1 MDDLRA
7 ELLGERQSFGAASEH
22 RLGADVDGQPGDLGA
37 AELATDLG
45 RALDQQDVAAGGGDA
60 AGRDQTGDPATHHHR
75 VTPHAT
81 SLPERSAAPGW
92 T

>member
-1 MDDLRA
+1 MDDLGA
-7 ELLGERQSFGAASEH
+7 ELLGERQPLGAAGEH

-37 AELATDLG
+37 AELAADLG
-45 RALDQQDVAAGGGDA
+45 RALEQQDVAAGGGDA
-60 AGRDQTGDPATHHHR
+60 ASRDQTGDPATHDHR

-81 SLPERSAAPGW
+81 TLPERSATPGW